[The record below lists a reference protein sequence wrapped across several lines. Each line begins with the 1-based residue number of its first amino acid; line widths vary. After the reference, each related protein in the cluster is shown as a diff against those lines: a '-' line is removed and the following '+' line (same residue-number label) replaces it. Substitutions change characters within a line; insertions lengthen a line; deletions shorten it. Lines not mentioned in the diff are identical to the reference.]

1 MNLKATEDRILI
13 KADPK
18 QKNQYKLA
26 DGVTIQLERDV
37 ENLDKKYTAQTM
49 GECVDSETIPKG
61 AMILFHHN
69 SIHPVNEISNHD
81 QISGED
87 IANGIKIYSITESS
101 CYLWKMPNEKEWQ
114 PTKGFATA
122 LRVFEPYQGIME
134 GVQPKKVENVLYL
147 TSGEYKGQ
155 VCMTVKAADYEITF
169 LNEDGKDQT
178 IIRLRP
184 DGCEKENR
192 EPEIIAINH
201 EMTDKVLSG
210 ELLVGL
216 SVSDCKTL
224 NEYNG

>member
-1 MNLKATEDRILI
+1 MKATEGRVLI

-37 ENLDKKYTAQTM
+37 ENLDKKYTAQSL
-49 GECVDSETIPKG
+49 GKCVDSENIPKG

-69 SIHPVNEISNHD
+69 SVHPVNEIANHD
-81 QISGED
+81 QISGDD

-122 LRVFEPYQGIME
+122 LRVFEPYKGALE
-134 GVQPKKVENVLYL
+134 GVKPNKLENVLYL
-147 TSGEYKGQ
+147 TSGEYKGL
-155 VCMTVKAADYEITF
+155 VCLTIKAADYEITF
-169 LNEDGKDQT
+169 LNEQGKDEK

-184 DGCEKENR
+184 DGDEKENR
-192 EPEIIAINH
+192 EPEVIAINH
-201 EMTDKVLSG
+201 QMTEMVNKG
-210 ELLVGL
+210 KLLIGL
-216 SVSDCKTL
+216 SISDCKTL
-224 NEYNG
+224 KEYNG